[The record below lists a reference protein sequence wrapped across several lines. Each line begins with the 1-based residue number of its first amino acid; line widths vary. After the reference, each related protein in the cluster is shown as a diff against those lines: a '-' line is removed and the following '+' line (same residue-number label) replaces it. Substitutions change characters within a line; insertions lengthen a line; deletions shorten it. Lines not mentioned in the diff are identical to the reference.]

1 MTVIVYINHDLQSL
15 SYHLCMRF
23 RHHSNDLAKTLA
35 FGVIHVVLAIV
46 IGWLL
51 TGTFVFGAMLA
62 LVEPVCNTVVS
73 HGIGMLMPG
82 AHRSRRQA
90 LRKSVVVGVAHF
102 VVAVMLVRLFT
113 GSFVSAWL
121 YALIEPAANGVAH
134 YFFERWWHRGQAP
147 LAPSA
152 SAA

>member
-1 MTVIVYINHDLQSL
+1 
-15 SYHLCMRF
+15 MRF

-35 FGVIHVVLAIV
+35 FGVIHVVLAIA

-62 LVEPVCNTVVS
+62 LVEPLCNTVVS
-73 HGIGMLMPG
+73 HGIGMLMPD
-82 AHRSRRQA
+82 AHRSRRMA
-90 LRKSVVVGVAHF
+90 VRKSVVVGVAHL

-121 YALIEPAANGVAH
+121 YALIEPAANAVAH
-134 YFFERWWHRGQAP
+134 YFFERWWHRAQVSSAP
-147 LAPSA
+147 AA